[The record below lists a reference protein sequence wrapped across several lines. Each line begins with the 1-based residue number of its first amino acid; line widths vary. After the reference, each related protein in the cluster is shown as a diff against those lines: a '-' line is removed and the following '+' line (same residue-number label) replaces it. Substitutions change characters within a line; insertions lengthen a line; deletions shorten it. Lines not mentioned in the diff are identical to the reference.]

1 LNRDGNPDVLAAAD
15 NGVRVMFGDG
25 NGRFMPA
32 PGSPF
37 LTGKGSWQL
46 ALGDINDDDK
56 PDVITTN
63 LESDNVSVLLGR

>member
-1 LNRDGNPDVLAAAD
+1 
-15 NGVRVMFGDG
+15 MFGDG
-25 NGRFMPA
+25 SGQLVAA

-37 LTGKGSWQL
+37 LTGNGTWQL
-46 ALGDINDDDK
+46 AISDLNGDSR